1 MKDLETKLS
10 RVIVVKLE
18 PGDDVL
24 DSISKIVKTY
34 KIKSG
39 FINCIGALK
48 QFTLGYFDLDLN
60 EYKMETFNENV
71 ELVSCIG
78 NVSYKDGEPLIHIHI
93 SIGRRDYSML
103 GGHLSKPSII
113 SITGE
118 VSIFEIDKELIK
130 EINPQFG
137 LSLLKL

>member
-1 MKDLETKLS
+1 MKDLETKIS

-18 PGDDVL
+18 PDDDL
-24 DSISKIVKTY
+24 LTSLSKIIKMY

-48 QFTLGYFDLDLN
+48 QFTLGYYDFDLN
-60 EYKMETFNENV
+60 GYKMETFSENV

-78 NVSYKDGEPLIHIHI
+78 SVSYKDGEPIIHMHI
-93 SIGRRDYSML
+93 SIGRRDYSVL
-103 GGHLSKPSII
+103 GGHLGKPSIV

-118 VSIFEIDKELIK
+118 VSIFEIDKKLIR
-130 EINPQFG
+130 EIDPQSG
-137 LSLLKL
+137 LALLKL